1 VTATTKPAWRAAA
14 SAMAKA
20 IEGPGRSGH
29 RMRAPAAAGSGSV
42 VSTGVDEMDKEGKR
56 YKAADYRSI
65 ARRLP
70 SAAAAALKTPGT
82 KSAA

>member
-1 VTATTKPAWRAAA
+1 
-14 SAMAKA
+14 
-20 IEGPGRSGH
+20 
-29 RMRAPAAAGSGSV
+29 MRAPAAAGSGSV

-70 SAAAAALKTPGT
+70 SAAAAALKTRGR
-82 KSAA
+82 KARLEGA